1 MDLLGFTDE
10 EVKEINSKALKGR
23 PKPMVPDVLDPVE
36 LPEISRFP
44 PAVQET
50 IREAWSLEMVKRHMR
65 EANEAARA
73 SRSDPPKG
81 LIVKVDKAQRLI
93 KRLKCLGDSNPD
105 LLMQEMISLN
115 LTRFVQEVVNS
126 LCETKFAS
134 KDLPLLVEICS
145 HMHQRYS
152 DFSRGLEQG
161 LVKTYHSSDF
171 LRKRNLLRLIS
182 ELIVAGVWRDTHSFG
197 RILKDLA
204 CTTGDQDVKI
214 NYMNILAAFLKF
226 RGEEFTGL
234 VPLSVRKRVE
244 NGLWLPIPHQ
254 EVLPKPMTDKIK
266 ALISDYFP
274 KGQTLLKALEQTALV
289 QEAKNRRLRAER
301 GVVDQENLEI
311 LGNVRNLM
319 AKVYGNLQIVAD
331 LMGEELPPLELGEG
345 EQTMQEIEGIE
356 EDISQGLFESDED
369 REMYESLKKMEIPE
383 VREDE
388 KKPDTQQFEEIVKRL
403 PQCVTIKQI
412 DEFAAAFYKIAY
424 KQNRKKLVNTL
435 FAVSRNSLS
444 LLPFYSRLAATL
456 SQDYK

>member
-10 EVKEINSKALKGR
+10 EVKEINSKAQKGR
-23 PKPMVPDVLDPVE
+23 PKPLVPDALDPVE

-44 PAVQET
+44 PEVQEA
-50 IREAWSLEMVKRHMR
+50 IREAWRQEMGKRRMR
-65 EANEAARA
+65 DANEAARA

-93 KRLKCLGDSNPD
+93 KRLKALGDSNPD
-105 LLMQEMISLN
+105 LLMQEMVSIN
-115 LTRFVQEVVNS
+115 LSRFVQEVVNS
-126 LCETKFAS
+126 LCETKFTS
-134 KDLPLLVEICS
+134 KDLPLLIDICS

-152 DFSRGLEQG
+152 DFARSLELG

-182 ELIVAGVWRDTHSFG
+182 ELIVVGVWRDTQSFG

-234 VPLSVRKRVE
+234 VPLSIRKKVE
-244 NGLWLPIPHQ
+244 TGLWLPIPHQ
-254 EVLPKPMTDKIK
+254 EVLPRTMTEKIRT
-266 ALISDYFP
+266 LVSDYFP
-274 KGQTLLKALEQTALV
+274 KGAAVLKALEQTALV
-289 QEAKNRRLRAER
+289 QEAKNRRLRMER
-301 GVVDQENLEI
+301 GVVDQENVEI

-319 AKVYGNLQIVAD
+319 AKVYGNLQVVAD
-331 LMGEELPPLELGEG
+331 LMGEELPPLELNGE
-345 EQTMQEIEGIE
+345 EATTQEMEGVE

-388 KKPDTQQFEEIVKRL
+388 KRPDTQQFEEIVKRL

-412 DEFAAAFYKIAY
+412 DDFAAAFYKIAY

-444 LLPFYSRLAATL
+444 LLPFYSRLSATL
-456 SQDYK
+456 SQEYK